1 MCNHAQDA
9 WFCAEEED
17 VVVRVVSGALHDLRV
32 ASSFERGSGLA
43 IAKLDVGLESF
54 GSKIFLKQL
63 LVIR

>member
-1 MCNHAQDA
+1 M
-9 WFCAEEED
+9 
-17 VVVRVVSGALHDLRV
+17 VVRVVSGALHDLRV